1 MKDCNFTMTFHVP
14 FDYGTTLPPFIE
26 FDLFTMDRT
35 QYNGIDPTQFI
46 GRQLKAVRFW
56 WSFDLERHTSE
67 YLKFYKEG
75 IVEIHKSD
83 FIINLKI
90 CDIVGIALEQNDGVY
105 TYTPRT
111 NPYHSLLDYN
121 LIFDKDMRIVAKGIP
136 EVSIPKPNWTPTPRL
151 PYFYIQFI
159 G

>member
-1 MKDCNFTMTFHVP
+1 MKGCNFTLTFYYRL
-14 FDYGTTLPPFIE
+14 DYGTTLPSSFE

-46 GRQLKAVRFW
+46 GRQLKAVHFW
-56 WSFDLERHTSE
+56 WSFNLERHTSE

-83 FIINLKI
+83 FVIDLKI
-90 CDIVGIALEQNDGVY
+90 SDTVGIALEQNNGVC
-105 TYTPRT
+105 TYTPRAT
-111 NPYHSLLDYN
+111 PYHSLLDYN

-136 EVSIPKPNWTPTPRL
+136 KVSIPEPNWTPTTGL